1 MSKLQGYT
9 FIELIIVIGIL
20 AIVSSFAMLSSKDTT
35 KTYTLLGDAEK
46 AAGNM
51 AFAIAKAQS
60 SQSSALI
67 VCDGRAVY
75 AKFFKGKKSNAL
87 YSLINGGPPISLGV
101 TNATS
106 SGNPDSTFKIID
118 YGAYTNQNKSLGVRC
133 TNANGSSTDAYI
145 TSDGALINTYD
156 SYQIVFSSTQNPDLR
171 SIVTF
176 SAVGY
181 PRIYLQDSSI
191 SSVPNEIIH

>member
-1 MSKLQGYT
+1 MRQLQGYT

-87 YSLINGGPPISLGV
+87 NNVGLVSLGV

-106 SGNPDSTFKIID
+106 SGTPTSTFKIID
-118 YGAYTNQNKSLGVRC
+118 YGAYTNQNKSLGVSC
-133 TNANGSSTDAYI
+133 TNANGNSTDAYI

>member
-1 MSKLQGYT
+1 MRQLQGYT

-20 AIVSSFAMLSSKDTT
+20 AIVSSFALLSSKDTT

-60 SQSSALI
+60 SQSSAKI

-75 AKFFKGKKSNAL
+75 AQFFKGKKSNAL
-87 YSLINGGPPISLGV
+87 NNVGLVSLGV

-106 SGNPDSTFKIID
+106 SGTPTSTFKIID
-118 YGAYTNQNKSLGVRC
+118 YGAYTNQNKSLEVRC
-133 TNANGSSTDAYI
+133 TDAYI

-156 SYQIVFSSTQNPDLR
+156 SFKMTFSSTQNPDLS

-191 SSVPNEIIH
+191 SSIPHEIIN

>member
-1 MSKLQGYT
+1 MRNLQGYT
-9 FIELIIVIGIL
+9 FIELVIVIGII
-20 AIVSSFAMLSSKDTT
+20 AIASSFAMLSSKDTT

-60 SQSSALI
+60 SQSSAKI

-75 AKFFKGKKSNAL
+75 AQFFKGKKSNAL
-87 YSLINGGPPISLGV
+87 NNLGLVSLGA

-106 SGNPDSTFKIID
+106 SGTPDSTFKIID
-118 YGAYTNQNKSLGVRC
+118 YGAYTNQNKSLGVSC
-133 TNANGSSTDAYI
+133 TNANGNSATAYI

-156 SYQIVFSSTQNPDLR
+156 SYQIVFSSTQNPDLS

-191 SSVPNEIIH
+191 SSIPHEIIN

>member
-1 MSKLQGYT
+1 MRKLQGYT
-9 FIELIIVIGIL
+9 FIELVIVIGII

-60 SQSSALI
+60 SQSSAKI

-75 AKFFKGKKSNAL
+75 AQFFKGKKSNAL
-87 YSLINGGPPISLGV
+87 NNVGLVSLGV

-106 SGNPDSTFKIID
+106 SGTPTSTFKIID
-118 YGAYTNQNKSLGVRC
+118 YGAYTNQNKSLGVSC
-133 TNANGSSTDAYI
+133 TNANGNSTDAYI

-156 SYQIVFSSTQNPDLR
+156 SYQIVFSSTQNTDLR

-191 SSVPNEIIH
+191 SSIPHEIIN

>member
-1 MSKLQGYT
+1 MRQLQGYT

-87 YSLINGGPPISLGV
+87 NNVGLVSLGA

-106 SGNPDSTFKIID
+106 SGTPTSTFTIID
-118 YGAYTNQNKSLGVRC
+118 YGAYTNQNKSLGVSC
-133 TNANGSSTDAYI
+133 TNANGNSTDAYI

>member
-1 MSKLQGYT
+1 MRQLQGYT

-60 SQSSALI
+60 SQSSAKI

-75 AKFFKGKKSNAL
+75 AQFFKGKKSNAL
-87 YSLINGGPPISLGV
+87 YGTVGTVSLGV

-106 SGNPDSTFKIID
+106 SGTPDSTFKIID
-118 YGAYTNQNKSLGVRC
+118 YGAYTNQNKSLGVSC
-133 TNANGSSTDAYI
+133 TNANGNSTDAYI

>member
-1 MSKLQGYT
+1 MRKLQGYT
-9 FIELIIVIGIL
+9 FIELVIVIGII
-20 AIVSSFAMLSSKDTT
+20 AIASSFAMLSSKDTT

-51 AFAIAKAQS
+51 AFVIAKAQS
-60 SQSSALI
+60 SQSSAKI
-67 VCDGRAVY
+67 VCDGRAVF
-75 AKFFKGKKSNAL
+75 AQFFKGKKSNAL
-87 YSLINGGPPISLGV
+87 NNVGLVSLGA

-106 SGNPDSTFKIID
+106 SGSPNPTFTIID
-118 YGAYTNQNKSLGVRC
+118 YGAYTNQNKSLQVRC
-133 TNANGSSTDAYI
+133 TNSNGNGTDAYI

-156 SYQIVFSSTQNPDLR
+156 SFQMIFSSTQNPDLG

-191 SSVPNEIIH
+191 SSIRHEIIN

>member
-1 MSKLQGYT
+1 
-9 FIELIIVIGIL
+9 
-20 AIVSSFAMLSSKDTT
+20 MLSSKDTT

-60 SQSSALI
+60 SQSSAKI
-67 VCDGRAVY
+67 VCSGRGIFAQ
-75 AKFFKGKKSNAL
+75 FFKGKKSNAL
-87 YSLINGGPPISLGV
+87 NNVGLVSLGA

-106 SGNPDSTFKIID
+106 SGTPSTFTIID
-118 YGAYTNQNKSLGVRC
+118 YGAYTNQNKSLQVRC
-133 TNANGSSTDAYI
+133 TNDNGNGTDAYI

-156 SYQIVFSSTQNPDLR
+156 TFQIVFSSTQNPDLR

-191 SSVPNEIIH
+191 SSIPHEIIN

>member
-1 MSKLQGYT
+1 MRQLQGYT

-20 AIVSSFAMLSSKDTT
+20 AIVSSFALLSSKDTT

-87 YSLINGGPPISLGV
+87 NNVGLVSLGV

-106 SGNPDSTFKIID
+106 SGTPTSTFKIID
-118 YGAYTNQNKSLGVRC
+118 YGAYTNQNKSLGVSC
-133 TNANGSSTDAYI
+133 TNANGNSTDAYI

>member
-1 MSKLQGYT
+1 MRQLQGYT

-87 YSLINGGPPISLGV
+87 NNVGLVSLGA

-106 SGNPDSTFKIID
+106 SGTPTSTFKIID
-118 YGAYTNQNKSLGVRC
+118 YGAYTNQNKSLQVKC
-133 TNANGSSTDAYI
+133 TADAYI

-156 SYQIVFSSTQNPDLR
+156 SYQIVFSSTQNTDLS

-191 SSVPNEIIH
+191 SSIPHEIIN

>member
-1 MSKLQGYT
+1 MRQLQGYT

-20 AIVSSFAMLSSKDTT
+20 AIVSSFALLSSKDTT

-60 SQSSALI
+60 SQSSAKI

-75 AKFFKGKKSNAL
+75 AQFFKGKKSNAL
-87 YSLINGGPPISLGV
+87 NNVGLVSLGV

-106 SGNPDSTFKIID
+106 SGTPTSTFKIID
-118 YGAYTNQNKSLGVRC
+118 YGAYTNQNKSLEVRC
-133 TNANGSSTDAYI
+133 TDAYI

-156 SYQIVFSSTQNPDLR
+156 SYQIVFSSTQNTDLR

-191 SSVPNEIIH
+191 SSIPHEIIN

>member
-1 MSKLQGYT
+1 MRQLQGYT

-87 YSLINGGPPISLGV
+87 HNVGLVSLGA

-106 SGNPDSTFKIID
+106 SGTPTSTFTIID
-118 YGAYTNQNKSLGVRC
+118 YGAYTNQNKSLGVSC
-133 TNANGSSTDAYI
+133 TNANGNSTDAYI

-156 SYQIVFSSTQNPDLR
+156 SFKMTFSSTQNPDLR

-191 SSVPNEIIH
+191 SSVPNEIIN

>member
-1 MSKLQGYT
+1 MRQLQGYT

-60 SQSSALI
+60 SQSSAKI

-75 AKFFKGKKSNAL
+75 AQFFKGKKSNAL
-87 YSLINGGPPISLGV
+87 YGTVGTVSLG
-101 TNATS
+101 ATS
-106 SGNPDSTFKIID
+106 SGTPDSTFKIID
-118 YGAYTNQNKSLGVRC
+118 YGAYTNQNKSLGVSC
-133 TNANGSSTDAYI
+133 TNANGNSTDAYI

-191 SSVPNEIIH
+191 SSIPHEIIN

>member
-1 MSKLQGYT
+1 MRQLQGYT

-20 AIVSSFAMLSSKDTT
+20 AIVSSFALLSSKDTT

-60 SQSSALI
+60 SQSSAKI

-75 AKFFKGKKSNAL
+75 AQFFKGKKSNA
-87 YSLINGGPPISLGV
+87 YSNLGLVSLGV

-106 SGNPDSTFKIID
+106 SGTPTSNFMIID
-118 YGAYTNQNKSLGVRC
+118 YGAYTNQNKSLGVSC
-133 TNANGSSTDAYI
+133 TNANGNSATAYI

-191 SSVPNEIIH
+191 SSVPHEIIH

>member
-1 MSKLQGYT
+1 MRQLQGYT

-20 AIVSSFAMLSSKDTT
+20 AIVSSFALLSSKDTT

-60 SQSSALI
+60 SQSSAKI

-75 AKFFKGKKSNAL
+75 AQFFKGKKSNAL
-87 YSLINGGPPISLGV
+87 NNVGLVSLGV

-106 SGNPDSTFKIID
+106 SGTPTSTFKIID
-118 YGAYTNQNKSLGVRC
+118 YGAYTNQNKSLEVRC

-156 SYQIVFSSTQNPDLR
+156 SFKMTFSSTQNPDLS

-191 SSVPNEIIH
+191 SSIPHEIIN

>member
-1 MSKLQGYT
+1 MRQLQGYT

-20 AIVSSFAMLSSKDTT
+20 AIVSSFALLSSKDTT

-87 YSLINGGPPISLGV
+87 NNVGLVSLGV

-106 SGNPDSTFKIID
+106 SGTPTSTFKIID
-118 YGAYTNQNKSLGVRC
+118 YGAYTNQNKSLEVRC
-133 TNANGSSTDAYI
+133 TDAYI

-156 SYQIVFSSTQNPDLR
+156 SFKMTFSSTQNPDLS

-191 SSVPNEIIH
+191 SSIPNEIIH

>member
-87 YSLINGGPPISLGV
+87 NNVGLVSLGV
-101 TNATS
+101 TNSTS
-106 SGNPDSTFKIID
+106 SGTPTSTFKIID
-118 YGAYTNQNKSLGVRC
+118 YGAYTNQNKSLGVSC
-133 TNANGSSTDAYI
+133 TNANGNSTDAYI

>member
-60 SQSSALI
+60 SQSSVKI
-67 VCDGRAVY
+67 VCDGRGVF

-87 YSLINGGPPISLGV
+87 NNVGLVSLGV

-106 SGNPDSTFKIID
+106 SGNPASTFTIID
-118 YGAYTNQNKSLGVRC
+118 YGAYTNQNKSLGVSC
-133 TNANGSSTDAYI
+133 TNANGNSTDAYI

-191 SSVPNEIIH
+191 SSIPHEIIN

>member
-1 MSKLQGYT
+1 MRQLQGYT

-51 AFAIAKAQS
+51 AFAIAKSQS

-87 YSLINGGPPISLGV
+87 NNVGLVSLGV

-106 SGNPDSTFKIID
+106 SGTPTSTFKIID
-118 YGAYTNQNKSLGVRC
+118 YGAYTNQNKSLGVSC
-133 TNANGSSTDAYI
+133 TNANGNSTDAYI

>member
-87 YSLINGGPPISLGV
+87 NNVGLVSLGV

-106 SGNPDSTFKIID
+106 SGTPTSTFKIID
-118 YGAYTNQNKSLGVRC
+118 YGAYTNQNKSLGVSC
-133 TNANGSSTDAYI
+133 TNANGNSTDAYI

>member
-1 MSKLQGYT
+1 MRQLQGYT

-60 SQSSALI
+60 SQSSAKI

-75 AKFFKGKKSNAL
+75 AQFFKGKKINAL
-87 YSLINGGPPISLGV
+87 YGNVGNVSLGV

-106 SGNPDSTFKIID
+106 SGTPTSTFKIID
-118 YGAYTNQNKSLGVRC
+118 YGAYTNQNKSLEVRC
-133 TNANGSSTDAYI
+133 TDAYI

-191 SSVPNEIIH
+191 SSIPHEIIN

>member
-1 MSKLQGYT
+1 MRQLQGYT

-20 AIVSSFAMLSSKDTT
+20 AIVSSFALLSSKDTT

-75 AKFFKGKKSNAL
+75 AKFFKGKKSNA
-87 YSLINGGPPISLGV
+87 YSNVGLVSLGV

-106 SGNPDSTFKIID
+106 SGTPTSTFKIID
-118 YGAYTNQNKSLGVRC
+118 YGAYTNQNKSLEVRC
-133 TNANGSSTDAYI
+133 TDAYI

-156 SYQIVFSSTQNPDLR
+156 SFKMTFSSTQNPDLS

-191 SSVPNEIIH
+191 SSIPNEIIH

>member
-1 MSKLQGYT
+1 MRKLQGYT
-9 FIELIIVIGIL
+9 FIELVIVIGII
-20 AIVSSFAMLSSKDTT
+20 AIASSFAMLSSKDTT

-60 SQSSALI
+60 SQSSVNI
-67 VCDGRAVY
+67 VCSGRGVFAR
-75 AKFFKGKKSNAL
+75 FFKGKKSNAL
-87 YSLINGGPPISLGV
+87 YGTVGTVSLGV

-106 SGNPDSTFKIID
+106 SGNPDSIFTIID
-118 YGAYTNQNKSLGVRC
+118 YGAYTNQNKSLGVSC
-133 TNANGSSTDAYI
+133 TTATGNGTDAYI

-156 SYQIVFSSTQNPDLR
+156 SFKMTFSSTQNPDLI

-191 SSVPNEIIH
+191 SSIPHEIIN

>member
-1 MSKLQGYT
+1 MRQLQGYT

-75 AKFFKGKKSNAL
+75 AKFFKGKKSNAFNNVGL
-87 YSLINGGPPISLGV
+87 VSLGV

-106 SGNPDSTFKIID
+106 SGTPTSTFKIID
-118 YGAYTNQNKSLGVRC
+118 YGAYTNQNKSLGVSC
-133 TNANGSSTDAYI
+133 TNANGNSTDAYI

-156 SYQIVFSSTQNPDLR
+156 SYQIVFSSTQNTDLR

-191 SSVPNEIIH
+191 SSIPNEIIN